1 MTQEVLKLA
10 LEALEEIAAYRPM
23 TFAECSDAEA
33 IMGIAEKTIT
43 AIKEALREN
52 AMREVQRLGQEI
64 EQEPVVG
71 IAAIRTWFKDGRVVT
86 QTLCNSW
93 IDTTQPQLEERNFC
107 PRCGKRT
114 KDIHTCT
121 PPQRTWVGLTDDEM
135 THTNHHMV
143 EGAYQYS
150 FKQGAKWAEAKL
162 KEKNT

>member
-1 MTQEVLKLA
+1 MTH
-10 LEALEEIAAYRPM
+10 
-23 TFAECSDAEA
+23 
-33 IMGIAEKTIT
+33 KTLVRRLQISCLGLDP
-43 AIKEALREN
+43 IDPLRLLVDDVIEALREN

-93 IDTTQPQLEERNFC
+93 VDTTPPQLEERNFC

-121 PPQRTWVGLTDDEM
+121 PPQE
-135 THTNHHMV
+135 
-143 EGAYQYS
+143 
-150 FKQGAKWAEAKL
+150 
-162 KEKNT
+162 NT

>member
-1 MTQEVLKLA
+1 
-10 LEALEEIAAYRPM
+10 
-23 TFAECSDAEA
+23 
-33 IMGIAEKTIT
+33 
-43 AIKEALREN
+43 
-52 AMREVQRLGQEI
+52 VQRLGQEI